1 MANLEVAA
9 DELVRKLKSVDDEVE
24 EARQGLA
31 RLKGQIE
38 SLGEEL
44 DDEWI
49 EVARAVSE
57 LVEKAQEELGTLG
70 SEAQETTQAVAS
82 VEPMGQN
89 AREAAEAGLGAAEQ
103 GTTAFGD
110 AVNERGPQV
119 DSAAEAAEQTFEA
132 LSQQAEE
139 VSSNLEEVLQQ
150 ARDFLTGQVV
160 SAFETMQSEI
170 ADRFDEMRTTLTQE
184 CTTALQE
191 AYDDWAEKLDE
202 VLSTVEEEG
211 FVAAQAQGQEVVEW
225 ALNEAATGHEQELER
240 LLQVVGVVQ
249 EALQTLRE
257 ESIGESRTDVGEE
270 GRNALAQ
277 ALAETETALMGMIG
291 ALDACRQTMSDYSF
305 VQL

>member
-24 EARQGLA
+24 EARQGLS
-31 RLKGQIE
+31 RLKGQIA

-57 LVEKAQEELGTLG
+57 LVEKAQEELATLG
-70 SEAQETTQAVAS
+70 NEAQETTQAVAA
-82 VEPMGQN
+82 VEPMGQS
-89 AREAAEAGLGAAEQ
+89 AQQAAEAGLGAAEQ

-119 DSAAEAAEQTFEA
+119 DSAAQAAEQTFEA

-150 ARDFLTGQVV
+150 TRDFLTGQVV

-191 AYDDWAEKLDE
+191 AYDDWSEKLDE
-202 VLSTVEEEG
+202 VMSTVEEEG
-211 FVAAQAQGQEVVEW
+211 FAAAQAQGQEVVEW
-225 ALNEAATGHEQELER
+225 ALTEAATGHEQELER

-249 EALQTLRE
+249 EALQTLRDE
-257 ESIGESRTDVGEE
+257 NIAESRTDVGEE

-277 ALAETETALMGMIG
+277 ALAETEAALMGMIG

>member
-9 DELVRKLKSVDDEVE
+9 DELVRKLKAVDDEVE
-24 EARQGLA
+24 EARQGIS
-31 RLKGQIE
+31 RLKGQVD
-38 SLGEEL
+38 SLGDEL

-57 LVEKAQEELGTLG
+57 LVEKAQEEVGTLG
-70 SEAQETTQAVAS
+70 SEAQETTQAVAN
-82 VEPMGQN
+82 VEPMGQS
-89 AREAAEAGLGAAEQ
+89 AQQAAEAGLGAAEQ

-110 AVNERGPQV
+110 AVNQRGPQV
-119 DSAAEAAEQTFEA
+119 DSAAEAGEQTFQA

-150 ARDFLTGQVV
+150 ARDFLTGGVV
-160 SAFETMQSEI
+160 SAFETMQAEI
-170 ADRFDEMRTTLTQE
+170 SDRFDEMRTTLTQE

-191 AYDDWAEKLDE
+191 AYDNWSEKLDE

-211 FVAAQAQGQEVVEW
+211 FTAAQAQGEEVVEW
-225 ALNEAATGHEQELER
+225 ALTETATGHEQELER

-249 EALQTLRE
+249 EALQTLRD

-277 ALAETETALMGMIG
+277 ALAETETALLGMIA

-305 VQL
+305 IQL